1 MKMAEYLKTYVEGL
15 DQKIERGIPKGHIV
29 LVSGP
34 TGSMKST
41 LTYYMGYRYLQNNKK
56 GNVVYISLE
65 QSRESLIR
73 QMVSLNMDIEKLPKG
88 TEFNVFDWGLVRKM
102 VKESGT
108 YENVDW
114 IKAIETPVREY
125 AREKKIDILILDS
138 LQALYAIAQM
148 ENPRNQLFF
157 LFETMRELGGTV
169 FIISEAGYNSMSFGT
184 YDVEGFL
191 ADGIIHL
198 SMERVGRTLG
208 RYISVVKMRGVKHST
223 DYYPLLVD
231 QRGFRIVS
239 H

>member
-1 MKMAEYLKTYVEGL
+1 MGYLKTYVDGL
-15 DQKIERGIPKGHIV
+15 DEKIEGGIPQGHVV

-34 TGSMKST
+34 TGSMKSS
-41 LTYYMGYRYLQNNKK
+41 LTFYMAYKYLEDKKK
-56 GNVVYISLE
+56 GNVVYVSLE
-65 QSRESLIR
+65 QSRESLLR
-73 QMVSLNMDIEKLPKG
+73 QMTSLGMDIDALPKG
-88 TEFNVFDWGLVRKM
+88 VEFNVFDWGLVRKM

-108 YENVDW
+108 YESVDW
-114 IKAIETPVREY
+114 VKAIETPIREY
-125 AREKKIDILILDS
+125 AREKKVDILILDS
-138 LQALYAIAQM
+138 LQALYAIAQL

-157 LFETMRELGGTV
+157 LFESLRELSSTT
-169 FIISEAGYNSMSFGT
+169 FIISESTYNSMNFGT

-208 RYISVVKMRGVKHST
+208 RYISVIKMRGVKHST

-231 QRGFRIVS
+231 ERGFRIVS